1 MCSVV
6 RDAKLHPPT
15 DHRPTIQGCT
25 YARAPARPVDSSSG
39 MAPLKSPLTAS
50 EAKANRVDSDRRRS
64 SQTHKGVLGP
74 HSSHNSF
81 LTDSSKTLVLRISAR
96 YHIVRASI
104 LSMKH
109 VHCVVHEAGRERA
122 TCSVLWASEK
132 PSNFKSC
139 NK

>member
-1 MCSVV
+1 
-6 RDAKLHPPT
+6 
-15 DHRPTIQGCT
+15 
-25 YARAPARPVDSSSG
+25 
-39 MAPLKSPLTAS
+39 MAPLKSPHSPLTAS

-109 VHCVVHEAGRERA
+109 VHCVVHEAGRERGPH
-122 TCSVLWASEK
+122 VLYCGPQKSHQI
-132 PSNFKSC
+132 SNHAINNEIQVGYLESNVTGDFSSDRKKRC
-139 NK
+139 DFIGMD